1 MDRQKQIVTVELPKV
16 QRAALVA
23 YARRQGLVFK
33 SGKPN
38 VSAALRRV
46 IAVGLAMADPGD
58 GQHDRATASA

>member
-1 MDRQKQIVTVELPKV
+1 MNGQARQVVAVALPNV

-58 GQHDRATASA
+58 GQHVAA